1 MIATLLK
8 KTLSSLLTTCVVL
21 LLLLAVYVSLGRQLM
36 PYAVNYRADVESRLE
51 AAMGQQVRIGA
62 LSGSWSGLN
71 PLLSLQQ
78 VLLSPASR
86 PESGETLPIDTLLI
100 DTLTLEVDM
109 LASVLARHV
118 VLHNV
123 DLQGPEF
130 TVVEM
135 EDGRWGLQGFA
146 MPTEPGLTPDQ
157 LLELVSRF
165 QELSL
170 GNVTFT
176 VERRDGRR
184 TVFERSQL
192 QMRNRGDQHFLYLEI
207 VQGASDSTVSIAAE
221 LSGNTV
227 RALSGDVYVRI
238 PQGDYSQLA
247 AGRYAD
253 VIDVRALSGGGELW
267 LQFSEGVLN
276 TVQGNASLGRALLS
290 PAGQPAEVEL
300 TDVRNEFF
308 LRRNSAAQT
317 SDQSAHSWELWLNG
331 LDFQW
336 DALRWRES
344 NLYVSYS
351 PEDSVQLLADS
362 FNLGVAAA
370 LVSQLDVL
378 NPVADTQLA
387 EQNPRGELHNLD
399 LLWSLP
405 SAVDGAGELAPAQPQ
420 VPENNAPA
428 EGGTL
433 TLSANLDDVSF
444 SARGAAPA
452 LWGVDGYAQ
461 FTFDAG
467 ARKLA
472 GMVEVD
478 SSRFMIQLPQLF
490 NDAWAYDYVNGRVN
504 FALDMTDGQHLRLAS
519 SPIVARSE
527 VIDGRAQF
535 ATEFRRTAD
544 DELTSNLELMVGAL
558 QADVSGKSIYLPRGP
573 AVRDNLRNVMDWL
586 DGAIVGGIATHS
598 GAIYRGSVLP
608 GSAPEE
614 KTLQMYYN
622 VDGGTLL
629 FDSQW
634 PALESLLGHVVIS
647 DRNVDIQMQSGES
660 LGIGFDATTASI
672 RPGTDAISSLL
683 SVSGRGRGLAQQG
696 LRYLQETPVTRG
708 FGSYL
713 ASWQATGEVGL
724 NLELQIPLGQTDSIP
739 QVDVALE
746 LLDNSLFMP
755 EFDLNFSE
763 LGGQLRFNTQ
773 TGLQGDA
780 MSATLFEHP
789 VSVALRSETDAAR
802 GTATVV
808 ELAGRTGM
816 QALRDWPR
824 QSEFVKG
831 LLRRADGEVDYLAR
845 LDIIQPPV
853 EDGSAAPLPQQR
865 LAISSDLR
873 GVTLDYPEPLGKA
886 ANSALPL
893 SLSLEFHEDS
903 QDLSLSLGGLG
914 SMNIGLAQG
923 QVRNGLVFLGQRDEG
938 VTIRR
943 LDANAP
949 GVDVVGQLS
958 RFNYDE
964 WIAALR
970 PPNVM
975 GVSLPSDAA
984 ANFSSLRDAVNAV
997 DVTLGKA
1004 VVFGQNVDNV
1014 NVQIASEERDWLLSL
1029 ASETVAGEIRVPYRF
1044 GVPLDVHLTHLR
1056 LPPADS
1062 LRKAIDLKAVLE
1074 EVARAAVQRPD
1085 RPALLRSRPLFL
1097 ALDLPERTDSLRAF
1111 DPRRLPRLRFVADE
1125 VLRGEADFGSWQ
1137 FTLEPTETGAEF
1149 TDLIA
1154 NARGLQA
1161 GREGEEARFLWS
1173 FDGVEHH
1180 SYLNTVLQ
1188 AGDIAEVLSA
1198 FGYAPSLESTSAEF
1212 HANLDWPGSPAF
1224 FAVTGLSGDMDIR
1237 IRDGRFQ
1244 QGGAGAA
1251 NSALKLISIINFD
1264 ALVRRLRFSD
1274 DLFSSGLS
1282 YDEINGFMT
1291 LSNGIVQIQ
1300 DRLQII
1306 GPASL
1311 FQVSGQ
1317 LDLARQTIDGSLYI
1331 TLPVSDNIPWMS
1343 GIAVLNNLI
1352 NWQVAVGV
1360 FLFDQIFGDQVDS
1373 LTSAQYTLQGP
1384 WEGLEPRLNQ
1394 VFGTPQEAAPDAAA
1408 QSAPGGTSITPQN
1421 PPVTQ

>member
-1 MIATLLK
+1 MIANLLK

-51 AAMGQQVRIGA
+51 AAIGQQIRIGA
-62 LSGSWSGLN
+62 LRGSWSGLN

-78 VLLSPASR
+78 VLISPASR
-86 PESGETLPIDTLLI
+86 LDSGETLLI
-100 DTLTLEVDM
+100 DTLSLEVDV
-109 LASVLARHV
+109 LASLLSRKV

-130 TVVEM
+130 TVVEL
-135 EDGRWGLQGFA
+135 EDGRWQLQGFA
-146 MPTEPGLTPDQ
+146 MPAEPGLTPDQ

-170 GNVTFT
+170 SNVTFT
-176 VERRDGRR
+176 IQRRDGRSA
-184 TVFERSQL
+184 VFERSHM
-192 QMRNRGDQHFLYLEI
+192 QMRNRGAQHFLYLDI
-207 VQGASDSTVSIAAE
+207 LQGTSDSTLSIAAE

-227 RALSGDVYVRI
+227 RTLSGDVHVRV
-238 PQGDYSQLA
+238 PQSDYSQLA

-253 VIDVRALSGGGELW
+253 ALDLQALVGGGELW
-267 LQFSEGVLN
+267 LQVSDGVVDKL
-276 TVQGNASLGRALLS
+276 QGGLSVDRMLLS
-290 PAGQPAEVEL
+290 TAGQPTSVGI
-300 TDVRNEFF
+300 TDVRSQFF
-308 LRRNSAAQT
+308 LRRNSAVRT
-317 SDQSAHSWELWLNG
+317 DDQSTHSWELWLND
-331 LDFQW
+331 LSFQW
-336 DALRWRES
+336 DALRWDES
-344 NLYVSYS
+344 DLYVSYS

-362 FNLGVAAA
+362 FNLGVVTG
-370 LVSQLDVL
+370 LINQLDL
-378 NPVADTQLA
+378 LDPEADTQLS
-387 EQNPRGELHNLD
+387 EHNPRGELHNLD
-399 LLWSLP
+399 LLWSLNNIG
-405 SAVDGAGELAPAQPQ
+405 SVGAVQPQ
-420 VPENNAPA
+420 VPESGAQEA
-428 EGGTL
+428 GSKL
-433 TLSANLDDVSF
+433 TFSANLDDVSF

-461 FTFDAG
+461 LTFEAA

-490 NDAWAYDYVNGRVN
+490 NDAWAYDYVNGRVS
-504 FALDMTDGQHLRLAS
+504 FSLDMTDGQHLRLAS
-519 SPIVARSE
+519 SPIVARSD

-535 ATEFRRTAD
+535 ATEFRRTAA

-558 QADVSGKSIYLPRGP
+558 QADVSKKSMYLPRGP
-573 AVRDNLRNVMDWL
+573 AVRDNLRNVMNWL
-586 DGAIVGGIATHS
+586 DGAILEGIATQS

-608 GSAPEE
+608 GSTPEE
-614 KTLQMYYN
+614 KTLQMYFN
-622 VDGGTLL
+622 VNGGTLL

-634 PALESLLGHVVIS
+634 PALENLLGQVVIS

-660 LGIGFDATTASI
+660 LDIGFDATTASI
-672 RPGTDAISSLL
+672 RPGTDDVSSLL
-683 SVSGRGRGLAQQG
+683 SVSGRGKGLAQQG

-724 NLELQIPLGQTDSIP
+724 NLELQIPLGQSDIIP
-739 QVDVALE
+739 QVDVNLE
-746 LLDNSLFMP
+746 LQDNSLFMP

-763 LGGQLRFNTQ
+763 LAGQLRFNTQ
-773 TGLQGDA
+773 AGLQGEA
-780 MSATLFEHP
+780 LSATLFGHP
-789 VSVALRSETDAAR
+789 VAVALRSETEAVR

-824 QSEFVKG
+824 QSGFVKG

-845 LDIIQPPV
+845 LDIIQPPAG
-853 EDGSAAPLPQQR
+853 DGGAAPAPQQR

-893 SLSLEFHEDS
+893 SLSIDFHQDS
-903 QDLSLSLGGLG
+903 QDLSVSFGGLG

-923 QVRNGLVFLGQRDEG
+923 RVRNGLVFLGQRDEG

-943 LDANAP
+943 LDADAP
-949 GVDVVGQLS
+949 GIDVVGQLS

-975 GVSLPSDAA
+975 GVSPPSDAA

-1004 VVFGQNVDNV
+1004 VVFGQSVDNV
-1014 NVQIASEERDWLLSL
+1014 NVQIASEERDWRLSL
-1029 ASETVAGEIRVPYRF
+1029 ASESVAGEVRVPYRF

-1056 LPPADS
+1056 LPPADA
-1062 LRKAIDLKAVLE
+1062 LRKSIDLKAMLKE
-1074 EVARAAVQRPD
+1074 TAQAAVQGADAREF
-1085 RPALLRSRPLFL
+1085 ANSGQLFL
-1097 ALDLPERTDSLRAF
+1097 AAQSMERTDPLLAF
-1111 DPRRLPRLRFVADE
+1111 DPRRLPRLRLVADE
-1125 VLRGEADFGSWQ
+1125 VRRGEADFGSWQ
-1137 FTLEPTETGAEF
+1137 FTLEPAESGAEF
-1149 TDLIA
+1149 TDVIV

-1173 FDGVEHH
+1173 YDGVNHH

-1188 AGDIAEVLSA
+1188 AGDIAGVLSA

-1224 FAVTGLSGDMDIR
+1224 FAVTGLSGDMDMK

-1291 LSNGIVQIQ
+1291 LNNGIVQIQ

-1317 LDLARQTIDGSLYI
+1317 LDLVRQTIDGSLYI

-1394 VFGTPQEAAPDAAA
+1394 VFGTPSEAALDAAA
-1408 QSAPGGTSITPQN
+1408 PQN

>member
-51 AAMGQQVRIGA
+51 AATGQQVRIGA

-78 VLLSPASR
+78 VLISP
-86 PESGETLPIDTLLI
+86 PSGLDSGATLLI
-100 DTLTLEVDM
+100 DTLSLEVDV
-109 LASVLARHV
+109 LASVLARQV

-135 EDGRWGLQGFA
+135 EDGRWQLQGFA

-170 GNVTFT
+170 SDVTFT
-176 VERRDGRR
+176 VERQDGRR
-184 TVFERSQL
+184 TVFERSHLQL
-192 QMRNRGDQHFLYLEI
+192 RNRGDQHYLYLDI
-207 VQGASDSTVSIAAE
+207 VQGASDSTLSIAAE

-247 AGRYAD
+247 TGRYAD
-253 VIDVRALSGGGELW
+253 VIDLQALAGGGELW
-267 LQFSEGVLN
+267 LQFSAGVLN
-276 TVQGNASLGRALLS
+276 IVQGNVSLGRALLS
-290 PAGQPAEVEL
+290 PADQPAAVEL
-300 TDVRNEFF
+300 SDVRSQFF
-308 LRRNSAAQT
+308 LRRNSAVQS
-317 SDQSAHSWELWLNG
+317 SDQSAHSWELWLDD
-331 LDFQW
+331 LSFQW

-344 NLYVSYS
+344 DLYVSYS

-362 FNLGVAAA
+362 FNLGIATA
-370 LVSQLDVL
+370 LVNQFDVL

-387 EQNPRGELHNLD
+387 EHNPRGELHNLD

-405 SAVDGAGELAPAQPQ
+405 GVAAVASTQPQ
-420 VPENNAPA
+420 VPESNAPA

-461 FTFDAG
+461 LTFDAA
-467 ARKLA
+467 ARTLA

-504 FALDMTDGQHLRLAS
+504 FALDMTEGQHLRLAS

-586 DGAIVGGIATHS
+586 DGAILGGIATHS

-608 GSAPEE
+608 GSTPEE

-622 VDGGTLL
+622 VEGGTLL

-634 PALESLLGHVVIS
+634 PALENLLGQVVIS

-672 RPGTDAISSLL
+672 RPGTDEISSLL

-773 TGLQGDA
+773 AGLQGDA

-789 VSVALRSETDAAR
+789 VSVALRSETDAMR

-845 LDIIQPPV
+845 LDIIQPPAG
-853 EDGSAAPLPQQR
+853 DGSATLPPQQR
-865 LAISSDLR
+865 LAISSELR

-903 QDLSLSLGGLG
+903 QDLS
-914 SMNIGLAQG
+914 
-923 QVRNGLVFLGQRDEG
+923 
-938 VTIRR
+938 
-943 LDANAP
+943 
-949 GVDVVGQLS
+949 
-958 RFNYDE
+958 
-964 WIAALR
+964 
-970 PPNVM
+970 
-975 GVSLPSDAA
+975 
-984 ANFSSLRDAVNAV
+984 
-997 DVTLGKA
+997 
-1004 VVFGQNVDNV
+1004 
-1014 NVQIASEERDWLLSL
+1014 
-1029 ASETVAGEIRVPYRF
+1029 
-1044 GVPLDVHLTHLR
+1044 
-1056 LPPADS
+1056 
-1062 LRKAIDLKAVLE
+1062 
-1074 EVARAAVQRPD
+1074 
-1085 RPALLRSRPLFL
+1085 
-1097 ALDLPERTDSLRAF
+1097 
-1111 DPRRLPRLRFVADE
+1111 
-1125 VLRGEADFGSWQ
+1125 
-1137 FTLEPTETGAEF
+1137 
-1149 TDLIA
+1149 
-1154 NARGLQA
+1154 
-1161 GREGEEARFLWS
+1161 
-1173 FDGVEHH
+1173 
-1180 SYLNTVLQ
+1180 
-1188 AGDIAEVLSA
+1188 
-1198 FGYAPSLESTSAEF
+1198 
-1212 HANLDWPGSPAF
+1212 
-1224 FAVTGLSGDMDIR
+1224 
-1237 IRDGRFQ
+1237 
-1244 QGGAGAA
+1244 
-1251 NSALKLISIINFD
+1251 
-1264 ALVRRLRFSD
+1264 
-1274 DLFSSGLS
+1274 
-1282 YDEINGFMT
+1282 
-1291 LSNGIVQIQ
+1291 
-1300 DRLQII
+1300 
-1306 GPASL
+1306 
-1311 FQVSGQ
+1311 
-1317 LDLARQTIDGSLYI
+1317 
-1331 TLPVSDNIPWMS
+1331 VSDRKS
-1343 GIAVLNNLI
+1343 V
-1352 NWQVAVGV
+1352 V
-1360 FLFDQIFGDQVDS
+1360 
-1373 LTSAQYTLQGP
+1373 
-1384 WEGLEPRLNQ
+1384 
-1394 VFGTPQEAAPDAAA
+1394 
-1408 QSAPGGTSITPQN
+1408 
-1421 PPVTQ
+1421 

>member
-1 MIATLLK
+1 MIANLLK
-8 KTLSSLLTTCVVL
+8 KTLSSLLTTCVVM
-21 LLLLAVYVSLGRQLM
+21 LLLLAVYVSLGRQLL

-51 AAMGQQVRIGA
+51 AAIGQQVRIGA
-62 LSGSWSGLN
+62 LSGSWNGLN
-71 PLLSLQQ
+71 PLLSLQR
-78 VLLSPASR
+78 VLISPLSR
-86 PESGETLPIDTLLI
+86 LDTGQALLI
-100 DTLTLEVDM
+100 DTLTLEVDVLASM
-109 LASVLARHV
+109 LARQVI
-118 VLHNV
+118 LHNV

-130 TVVEM
+130 TVVEL
-135 EDGRWGLQGFA
+135 EDGRWQLQGFA
-146 MPTEPGLTPDQ
+146 MPAGPGMTADQ
-157 LLELVSRF
+157 LLQLVSRF

-170 GNVTFT
+170 SNVTFT
-176 VERRDGRR
+176 VLRSDGR
-184 TVFERSQL
+184 TQVFERSHM
-192 QMRNRGDQHFLYLEI
+192 QMRNRGDQHFLYLDILREP
-207 VQGASDSTVSIAAE
+207 SDSTLSIAAE

-227 RALSGDVYVRI
+227 RALSGEVHVRV
-238 PQGDYSQLA
+238 PQGDYSLLA

-253 VIDVRALSGGGELW
+253 LVDLQVLEGGGELW
-267 LQFSEGVLN
+267 LQFSDGLLES
-276 TVQGNASLGRALLS
+276 VQGDVSLGRLLLS
-290 PAGQPAEVEL
+290 PLQQPADDAV
-300 TDVRNEFF
+300 TDVAVTDVKSQFF
-308 LRRNSAAQT
+308 VRRNSGEDT
-317 SDQSAHSWELWLNG
+317 SDQSTHSWELWLND
-331 LDFQW
+331 LSFQW

-344 NLYVSYS
+344 DLYVSYS

-362 FNLGVAAA
+362 FNLGIATG
-370 LVSQLDVL
+370 LVSQLDL
-378 NPVADTQLA
+378 LAPAADIQLS
-387 EQNPRGELHNLD
+387 EHNPRGELRNLD
-399 LLWSLP
+399 FLWSLRNTD
-405 SAVDGAGELAPAQPQ
+405 SDEQTQPQ
-420 VPENNAPA
+420 IPEVGVQEA
-428 EGGTL
+428 GGV
-433 TLSANLDDVSF
+433 TLSANLEDVGF
-444 SARGAAPA
+444 SARGTAPA

-461 FTFDAG
+461 ITFDA
-467 ARKLA
+467 ATRALA

-490 NDAWAYDYVNGRVN
+490 NDAWAYDYANGRVN
-504 FALDMTDGQHLRLAS
+504 FSLDMTDGQHLRLAS
-519 SPIVARSE
+519 SVIVARSDM
-527 VIDGRAQF
+527 IDGRAQF
-535 ATEFRRTAD
+535 ATEFRRTAAG
-544 DELTSNLELMVGAL
+544 ELSSTLELMVGAL
-558 QADVSGKSIYLPRGP
+558 QADVSKKSLYLPRGP
-573 AVRDNLRNVMDWL
+573 AVPDNQRNVMNWL
-586 DGAIVGGIATHS
+586 DGAILGGNATQS
-598 GAIYRGSVLP
+598 GLIFRGSDLP
-608 GSAPEE
+608 GSTPEE
-614 KTLQMYYN
+614 KTLQMFYN
-622 VDGGTLL
+622 VEGGTLL

-634 PALESLLGHVVIS
+634 PALENLLGHVVIS
-647 DRNVDIQMQSGES
+647 DLNVDIQMESGES
-660 LGIGFDATTASI
+660 LDIGFDATTASI
-672 RPGTDAISSLL
+672 RPGPDDISSVL
-683 SVSGRGRGLAQQG
+683 SVSGQGRGLAQQG

-724 NLELQIPLGQTDSIP
+724 NLELRIPLGQTDIIP
-739 QVDVALE
+739 QVDVSLA

-763 LGGQLRFNTQ
+763 LGGQLRFNSQ

-780 MSATLFEHP
+780 MQASLFGHP
-789 VSVALRSETDAAR
+789 VSVALRSETDAVR

-845 LDIIQPPV
+845 LDVTQAPA
-853 EDGSAAPLPQQR
+853 DDNGASPLPQQS

-873 GVTLDYPEPLGKA
+873 GVTLDYPEPLGKGV
-886 ANSALPL
+886 NSALPL
-893 SLSLEFHEDS
+893 SLSIDFHEDS
-903 QDLSLSLGGLG
+903 QDLGVSLGALG
-914 SMNIGLAQG
+914 SMTIGLDQG

-943 LDANAP
+943 LDAEAP
-949 GVDVVGQLS
+949 GIDVVGQLS

-964 WIAALR
+964 WIAALS
-970 PPNVM
+970 PPTVM
-975 GVSLPSDAA
+975 GANPASDAA
-984 ANFSSLRDAVNAV
+984 ANFSSLRDAVNVV

-1004 VVFGQNVDNV
+1004 VVFGQSVENV

-1029 ASETVAGEIRVPYRF
+1029 ASEAVAGDIRVPYRI

-1056 LPPADS
+1056 LPPADVS
-1062 LRKAIDLKAVLE
+1062 RSMIDLKATLE
-1074 EVARAAVQRPD
+1074 EVARAAVQRPESGV
-1085 RPALLRSRPLFL
+1085 AAKSGLLFL
-1097 ALDLPERTDSLRAF
+1097 APEPMERIDPLLAF
-1111 DPRRLPRLRFVADE
+1111 DPRRLPRLRLVADE
-1125 VLRGEADFGSWQ
+1125 VFRGAADFGSWQ
-1137 FTLEPTETGAEF
+1137 FTLEPAESGAEF
-1149 TDLIA
+1149 TDLIV

-1161 GREGEEARFLWS
+1161 GREGEEARFLWN
-1173 FDGVEHH
+1173 FDGVNHH

-1188 AGDIAEVLSA
+1188 AGDIAGVLSA
-1198 FGYAPSLESTSAEF
+1198 FGYAPSLESTTAEF

-1224 FAVTGLSGDMDIR
+1224 FAVDGLSGDMDMKIE
-1237 IRDGRFQ
+1237 DGRFQ

-1282 YDEINGFMT
+1282 YEEINGFMT
-1291 LSNGIVQIQ
+1291 LNKGIVNIQ

-1317 LDLARQTIDGSLYI
+1317 LDLVRQTIDGSLFI

-1394 VFGTPQEAAPDAAA
+1394 VFGTPSEAAPDAAA
-1408 QSAPGGTSITPQN
+1408 QPVQGATPGAPQN
-1421 PPVTQ
+1421 PAVTH

>member
-1 MIATLLK
+1 MIANLLK

-51 AAMGQQVRIGA
+51 TAIGQQVRIGA
-62 LSGSWSGLN
+62 LRGSWSGLN

-78 VLLSPASR
+78 VLISPAS
-86 PESGETLPIDTLLI
+86 PSASGETLLI
-100 DTLTLEVDM
+100 DTLSLEVDV
-109 LASVLARHV
+109 LASLLARQV

-130 TVVEM
+130 TVVEL
-135 EDGRWGLQGFA
+135 EDGRWQLQGFA
-146 MPTEPGLTPDQ
+146 MPAEPGLTPDQ
-157 LLELVSRF
+157 LLEMVSRF

-170 GNVTFT
+170 SDVTFT
-176 VERRDGRR
+176 IMRRDGRR
-184 TVFERSQL
+184 AVFERSHL
-192 QMRNRGDQHFLYLEI
+192 QMRNRGDQHFLYLDI
-207 VQGASDSTVSIAAE
+207 LQGASDSTLSIAAE

-227 RALSGDVYVRI
+227 RTLSGNVHVRA
-238 PQGDYSQLA
+238 PQSDYSQLA

-253 VIDVRALSGGGELW
+253 ALDLQALVGGGELW
-267 LQFSEGVLN
+267 LQVSDGV
-276 TVQGNASLGRALLS
+276 VDKIQGGVSVDRVLLS
-290 PAGQPAEVEL
+290 TAEQATGVGI
-300 TDVRNEFF
+300 TDVRSQFF
-308 LRRNSAAQT
+308 LRRNSAVQAD
-317 SDQSAHSWELWLNG
+317 DQSAHSWELWLND
-331 LDFQW
+331 LRFQW
-336 DALRWRES
+336 DALRWDES
-344 NLYVSYS
+344 DLYVSYS

-362 FNLGVAAA
+362 FNLGVATG
-370 LVSQLDVL
+370 LINQLDL
-378 NPVADTQLA
+378 LDPAADAQLSGH
-387 EQNPRGELHNLD
+387 NPRGELHNLD
-399 LLWSLP
+399 LLWSLHNIG
-405 SAVDGAGELAPAQPQ
+405 SVGVAQPEI
-420 VPENNAPA
+420 PESDAQEA
-428 EGGTL
+428 GSKL

-461 FTFDAG
+461 LTFDAA

-504 FALDMTDGQHLRLAS
+504 FSLDMTDGQHLRLAS
-519 SPIVARSE
+519 SPIVARSDA
-527 VIDGRAQF
+527 IDGRAQF
-535 ATEFRRTAD
+535 ATEFRRTAA
-544 DELTSNLELMVGAL
+544 DELTSTLELMVGAL
-558 QADVSGKSIYLPRGP
+558 QADVSKKSMYLPRGP
-573 AVRDNLRNVMDWL
+573 AVRDNLRNVMNWL
-586 DGAIVGGIATHS
+586 DGAILEGIATQS

-608 GSAPEE
+608 GSTPEE
-614 KTLQMYYN
+614 KTLQMYFN
-622 VDGGTLL
+622 VNGGTLL

-634 PALESLLGHVVIS
+634 PALENLLGQVVIS

-660 LGIGFDATTASI
+660 LDIGFDATTASI
-672 RPGTDAISSLL
+672 RPGTDEVSSLL
-683 SVSGRGRGLAQQG
+683 SVSGRGKGLAQQG

-724 NLELQIPLGQTDSIP
+724 NLELQIPLGQSDIIP
-739 QVDVALE
+739 QVDVSLE

-763 LGGQLRFNTQ
+763 LAGQLRFNTQ

-780 MSATLFEHP
+780 MSATLFGHP
-789 VSVALRSETDAAR
+789 VAVALRSESDAVR

-824 QSEFVKG
+824 QSGFVKG
-831 LLRRADGEVDYLAR
+831 LLRRAGGETDYLAR
-845 LDIIQPPV
+845 LDVVQPPAL
-853 EDGSAAPLPQQR
+853 EGSTALPPQQR
-865 LAISSDLR
+865 LTISSDLR

-886 ANSALPL
+886 ANSALPFGL
-893 SLSLEFHEDS
+893 SIDFHENS
-903 QDLSLSLGGLG
+903 QDLSLSLGALG

-943 LDANAP
+943 LDADAP
-949 GVDVVGQLS
+949 GIDVVGQLS

-970 PPNVM
+970 PPSVM
-975 GVSLPSDAA
+975 GASPPSDAA
-984 ANFSSLRDAVNAV
+984 ANFSSLREAVNAV

-1004 VVFGQNVDNV
+1004 VVFGQSVDNV

-1029 ASETVAGEIRVPYRF
+1029 ASETVTGEIRVPYRF

-1056 LPPADS
+1056 LPAAEA
-1062 LRKAIDLKAVLE
+1062 LQKMIDLKATLA
-1074 EVARAAVQRPD
+1074 EVARAALLRPD
-1085 RPALLRSRPLFL
+1085 SRTLVKSGQLFL
-1097 ALDLPERTDSLRAF
+1097 APQPLERTDPLLAF
-1111 DPRRLPRLRFVADE
+1111 DPRRLPRLRLVADE

-1137 FTLEPTETGAEF
+1137 FTLEPTESGAEF
-1149 TDLIA
+1149 TDLIV

-1173 FDGVEHH
+1173 FDGVDHH
-1180 SYLNTVLQ
+1180 SYLNTILQ
-1188 AGDIAEVLSA
+1188 AGDIAGVLSA

-1224 FAVTGLSGDMDIR
+1224 FAVTGLSGDMDMK

-1291 LSNGIVQIQ
+1291 INNGIVQIQ

-1317 LDLARQTIDGSLYI
+1317 LDLVRQTIDGSLYI

-1394 VFGTPQEAAPDAAA
+1394 VFGTPSEAAPDAA
-1408 QSAPGGTSITPQN
+1408 TPQN

>member
-1 MIATLLK
+1 MIANLLK
-8 KTLSSLLTTCVVL
+8 KTLSSLLTTFVVM
-21 LLLLAVYVSLGRQLM
+21 LLLLAVYVSLGRQLL

-51 AAMGQQVRIGA
+51 AAIGQQVRIGA
-62 LSGSWSGLN
+62 LSGSWNGLN
-71 PLLSLQQ
+71 PLLSLQR
-78 VLLSPASR
+78 VLISPLSR
-86 PESGETLPIDTLLI
+86 LDTSQALLI
-100 DTLTLEVDM
+100 DTLTLEVDVLASM
-109 LASVLARHV
+109 LARQVI
-118 VLHNV
+118 LHNV

-130 TVVEM
+130 TVVEL
-135 EDGRWGLQGFA
+135 EDGRWQLQGFA
-146 MPTEPGLTPDQ
+146 MPTGPGMTADQ
-157 LLELVSRF
+157 LLQLVSRF

-170 GNVTFT
+170 SNVTFT
-176 VERRDGRR
+176 VQRSDGR
-184 TVFERSQL
+184 TEVFERSHL
-192 QMRNRGDQHFLYLEI
+192 QMRNRGDQHFLYLDILRE
-207 VQGASDSTVSIAAE
+207 ASDSTLSIAAE

-227 RALSGDVYVRI
+227 RALSGEVHVRV
-238 PQGDYSQLA
+238 PQDDYSLLA

-253 VIDVRALSGGGELW
+253 LVDLQMLEGGGELW
-267 LQFSEGVLN
+267 LQFGDGVLDS
-276 TVQGNASLGRALLS
+276 VQGDLSLGRLLLS
-290 PAGQPAEVEL
+290 PLQQPA
-300 TDVRNEFF
+300 DVAVTNVAVTNVKSQFF
-308 LRRNSAAQT
+308 VRRNSGEDT
-317 SDQSAHSWELWLNG
+317 SDQSTHSWELWLND
-331 LDFQW
+331 LSFQW

-362 FNLGVAAA
+362 FNLGIATG
-370 LVSQLDVL
+370 LVSQLDL
-378 NPVADTQLA
+378 LAPAADVQLS
-387 EQNPRGELHNLD
+387 EHNPRGELRNLD
-399 LLWSLP
+399 FLWSLRNTDSVEQTQP
-405 SAVDGAGELAPAQPQ
+405 KIPEVGVQEAG
-420 VPENNAPA
+420 
-428 EGGTL
+428 GL
-433 TLSANLDDVSF
+433 TLSANLEDVGF
-444 SARGAAPA
+444 SARGNAPA

-461 FTFDAG
+461 LTLDA
-467 ARKLA
+467 ATRTLA

-490 NDAWAYDYVNGRVN
+490 NDAWAYDYANGRVN
-504 FALDMTDGQHLRLAS
+504 FSLDMTDGQHLRLAS
-519 SPIVARSE
+519 SVIVARSDM
-527 VIDGRAQF
+527 IDGRAQF
-535 ATEFRRTAD
+535 ATEFRRTAAG
-544 DELTSNLELMVGAL
+544 ELSSTLELMVGAL
-558 QADVSGKSIYLPRGP
+558 QADVSKKSLYLPRGP
-573 AVRDNLRNVMDWL
+573 AVPDNQRNVMNWL
-586 DGAIVGGIATHS
+586 DGAILGGNATQS
-598 GAIYRGSVLP
+598 GLIFRGSDLP
-608 GSAPEE
+608 GSTPEE
-614 KTLQMYYN
+614 KTLQMFYN
-622 VDGGTLL
+622 VEGGTLL

-634 PALESLLGHVVIS
+634 PALENLLGHVVIS
-647 DRNVDIQMQSGES
+647 DLNVDIQMESGES
-660 LGIGFDATTASI
+660 LDIGFDATTASI
-672 RPGTDAISSLL
+672 RPGADDVSSVL
-683 SVSGRGRGLAQQG
+683 SVSGQGRGLAQQG

-724 NLELQIPLGQTDSIP
+724 NLELRIPLGQTDIIP
-739 QVDVALE
+739 QVDVSLA

-755 EFDLNFSE
+755 ELDLSFSE

-773 TGLQGDA
+773 TGLQADA
-780 MSATLFEHP
+780 MQASLFGHP
-789 VSVALRSETDAAR
+789 VSVALRSETDAVR

-845 LDIIQPPV
+845 LDVTQPPA
-853 EDGSAAPLPQQR
+853 DDSGASPLPQQR

-873 GVTLDYPEPLGKA
+873 GVTLDYPEPLGKGV
-886 ANSALPL
+886 NSALPL
-893 SLSLEFHEDS
+893 SLSIDFHEDS
-903 QDLSLSLGGLG
+903 QDLGVSLGALG
-914 SMNIGLAQG
+914 SMTIGLAQG

-943 LDANAP
+943 LDAEAP
-949 GVDVVGQLS
+949 GIDVVGQLS

-964 WIAALR
+964 WIAALS
-970 PPNVM
+970 PPTVM
-975 GVSLPSDAA
+975 GANPASDAA
-984 ANFSSLRDAVNAV
+984 ANFSSLRDAVNVV

-1004 VVFGQNVDNV
+1004 VVFGQSVENV

-1029 ASETVAGEIRVPYRF
+1029 ASEAVAGDIRVPYRF

-1056 LPPADS
+1056 LPPADV
-1062 LRKAIDLKAVLE
+1062 LRTMIDLKATLE
-1074 EVARAAVQRPD
+1074 EVARAAVQRTESGV
-1085 RPALLRSRPLFL
+1085 AAKSGLLFL
-1097 ALDLPERTDSLRAF
+1097 APEPIERIDPLLAF
-1111 DPRRLPRLRFVADE
+1111 DPRRLPRLRLVADE
-1125 VLRGEADFGSWQ
+1125 VFRGAADFGSWQ
-1137 FTLEPTETGAEF
+1137 FTLEPAESGAEF
-1149 TDLIA
+1149 TNLIV

-1173 FDGVEHH
+1173 FDGVNHH

-1188 AGDIAEVLSA
+1188 AGDIAGVLSA
-1198 FGYAPSLESTSAEF
+1198 FGYAPSLESTTAEF

-1224 FAVTGLSGDMDIR
+1224 FAVDGLSGDMDMKIQ
-1237 IRDGRFQ
+1237 DGRFQ

-1282 YDEINGFMT
+1282 YEEINGFMT
-1291 LSNGIVQIQ
+1291 LNKGIVNIQ

-1317 LDLARQTIDGSLYI
+1317 LDLVRQTIDGSLFI

-1394 VFGTPQEAAPDAAA
+1394 VFGTPSEAAPDAAA
-1408 QSAPGGTSITPQN
+1408 QPVQGATPGAPQN
-1421 PPVTQ
+1421 PTVTQ

>member
-1 MIATLLK
+1 MIANLLK
-8 KTLSSLLTTCVVL
+8 KTLSSLLTTCVVM
-21 LLLLAVYVSLGRQLM
+21 LLLLAVYVSLGRQLI
-36 PYAVNYRADVESRLE
+36 PYAVNYRADIESRLSAE
-51 AAMGQQVRIGA
+51 IGQQVRIGA
-62 LSGSWSGLN
+62 LSGSWNGLN

-78 VLLSPASR
+78 VLISPMSR
-86 PESGETLPIDTLLI
+86 LDSGQTLLI
-100 DTLTLEVDM
+100 DTLSLEVDV
-109 LASVLARHV
+109 LASVLARQV
-118 VLHNV
+118 ILHNV

-130 TVVEM
+130 TVVEL
-135 EDGRWGLQGFA
+135 EDGRWQLQGFA
-146 MPTEPGLTPDQ
+146 MPADPELTPDQ
-157 LLELVSRF
+157 LLKMASRF

-170 GNVTFT
+170 SNVTFT
-176 VERRDGRR
+176 VQRRDGRSA
-184 TVFERSQL
+184 VFERSQL
-192 QMRNRGDQHFLYLEI
+192 QMRNRGDQHFFYLDI
-207 VQGASDSTVSIAAE
+207 LQGTSDSTLSIVAE
-221 LSGNTV
+221 LSGNSV
-227 RALSGDVYVRI
+227 RTLSGEVYVRV
-238 PQGDYSQLA
+238 PQDDYSQLA

-253 VIDVRALSGGGELW
+253 ALDLQALDGGGELW
-267 LQFSEGVLN
+267 LQFSDGVLD
-276 TVQGNASLGRALLS
+276 TVQGDVSLGRVLLS
-290 PAGQPAEVEL
+290 PLQRPTGVALTNVESQ
-300 TDVRNEFF
+300 FF
-308 LRRNSAAQT
+308 VRRNSGT
-317 SDQSAHSWELWLNG
+317 NSSDQSAHSWELWLDD
-331 LDFQW
+331 LSFQW
-336 DALRWRES
+336 DALRWHES
-344 NLYVSYS
+344 DLYVSYS

-362 FNLGVAAA
+362 FNLGVATG
-370 LVSQLDVL
+370 LISQLDVL
-378 NPVADTQLA
+378 DPAADTQLS
-387 EQNPRGELHNLD
+387 EHNPRGELRNLD
-399 LLWSLP
+399 LLWTLRNADVAEP
-405 SAVDGAGELAPAQPQ
+405 MQPQ
-420 VPENNAPA
+420 VPEVSAQ
-428 EGGTL
+428 EVGGQL

-461 FTFDAG
+461 LSFDAA
-467 ARKLA
+467 ARKLS
-472 GMVEVD
+472 GMAEVD

-504 FALDMTDGQHLRLAS
+504 FSLDVTDGQHLRLAS
-519 SPIVARSE
+519 SAIVARSDM
-527 VIDGRAQF
+527 IDGRAQF
-535 ATEFRRTAD
+535 ATEFRRTAA
-544 DELTSNLELMVGAL
+544 DERTSTLELMVGAL
-558 QADVSGKSIYLPRGP
+558 QADVSKKSLYLPRGP
-573 AVRDNLRNVMDWL
+573 AVRDNLRNVMNWL
-586 DGAIVGGIATHS
+586 DGAILGGTATQS
-598 GAIYRGSVLP
+598 GVIYRGSVLP
-608 GSAPEE
+608 GSTPEE

-622 VDGGTLL
+622 VEGGTLL

-634 PALESLLGHVVIS
+634 PALENLLGHVVIS

-660 LGIGFDATTASI
+660 LDIGFDATTASI
-672 RPGTDAISSLL
+672 RPGPDAVSSWL

-724 NLELQIPLGQTDSIP
+724 NLGLRIPLGQTDIIP
-739 QVDVALE
+739 QVDVSLE

-773 TGLQGDA
+773 TGLQGEA
-780 MSATLFEHP
+780 LSGTLFERP
-789 VSVALRSETDAAR
+789 VSVALRSEADAVR

-808 ELAGRTGM
+808 EITGKTGM

-824 QSEFVKG
+824 QSGFVKG

-845 LDIIQPPV
+845 LDVIQPPAG
-853 EDGSAAPLPQQR
+853 DGSTAPPPQQR
-865 LAISSDLR
+865 LAIFSDLR

-893 SLSLEFHEDS
+893 SLSIDFHQDR

-914 SMNIGLAQG
+914 SMNVGLAQG
-923 QVRNGLVFLGQRDEG
+923 QIRNGLVFLGQRDEG

-943 LDANAP
+943 LDADAP
-949 GVDVVGQLS
+949 GIDVVGQLS

-964 WIAALR
+964 WMAALR
-970 PPNVM
+970 PPTVM
-975 GVSLPSDAA
+975 GASPASGAA
-984 ANFSSLRDAVNAV
+984 ANFSSLRDAINAV

-1004 VVFGQNVDNV
+1004 VVFGQRVDNV

-1029 ASETVAGEIRVPYRF
+1029 ASEMVAGEIRVPYRF

-1056 LPPADS
+1056 LPAADA
-1062 LRKAIDLKAVLE
+1062 LRTVIDLESALE
-1074 EVARAAVQRPD
+1074 EVAQAAVQRPG
-1085 RPALLRSRPLFL
+1085 RREPARSRLLFL
-1097 ALDLPERTDSLRAF
+1097 APEPLERIDPLRAF
-1111 DPRRLPRLRFVADE
+1111 DPRRLPRLRLAADE
-1125 VLRGEADFGSWQ
+1125 VRRGEADFGSWQ
-1137 FTLEPTETGAEF
+1137 FTLEPTESGAEF
-1149 TDLIA
+1149 TDLIV

-1161 GREGEEARFLWS
+1161 GKEGEEARFLWS
-1173 FDGVEHH
+1173 FDGANHH

-1188 AGDIAEVLSA
+1188 TGDIAGVLSG

-1224 FAVTGLSGDMDIR
+1224 FAVTGLSGDMDMKIQ
-1237 IRDGRFQ
+1237 DGRFQ

-1282 YDEINGFMT
+1282 YDEINGVMT
-1291 LSNGIVQIQ
+1291 LNKGIVHIQ
-1300 DRLQII
+1300 NRLQII

-1317 LDLARQTIDGSLYI
+1317 LDLVGQTIDGSLYI

-1394 VFGTPQEAAPDAAA
+1394 VFGTPSEAAPDAAA
-1408 QSAPGGTSITPQN
+1408 QPVQGVMPTVPQN
-1421 PPVTQ
+1421 PSVSQ